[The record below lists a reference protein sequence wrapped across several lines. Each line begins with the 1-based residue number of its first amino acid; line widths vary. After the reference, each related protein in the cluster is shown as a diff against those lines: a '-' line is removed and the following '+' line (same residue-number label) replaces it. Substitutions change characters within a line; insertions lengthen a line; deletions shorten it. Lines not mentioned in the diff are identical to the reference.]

1 MVEGL
6 KHISGVGFK
15 YVAIFDADFE
25 PPRWGAASQ
34 GTAATSGPDLS
45 AILNSLFTFIFTF
58 AAPQQGPLWL
68 LLTD

>member
-25 PPRWGAASQ
+25 PPRWVGGVTGASHP
-34 GTAATSGPDLS
+34 SVPH
-45 AILNSLFTFIFTF
+45 F
-58 AAPQQGPLWL
+58 L
-68 LLTD
+68 LV